1 MSRLNF
7 YKTRQT
13 RFERLNLRRNKMEM
27 NRALNLLALAL
38 LVLATVFQS
47 ASAQTRTTLS
57 RSTGMIGITSNQTA
71 RINVV
76 RDDPFFFDDPFLR
89 VELSFVDSD
98 GNILAQK
105 VYEVGAGKAT
115 FLDLNGRDVVGSGL
129 NRLQL
134 RAVVKFLGPVDLLP
148 AENCIP
154 TLEVIDNETG
164 ETRFLLPAV
173 QKMQAPVIE
182 ETKL

>member
-1 MSRLNF
+1 M
-7 YKTRQT
+7 
-13 RFERLNLRRNKMEM
+13 EINKSKQIR
-27 NRALNLLALAL
+27 NRALNVLALAL
-38 LVLATVFQS
+38 LVMATVFQS
-47 ASAQTRTTLS
+47 ASAQTKTSLS
-57 RSTGMIGITSNQTA
+57 RSTGMIGITTNQTA

-76 RDDPFFFDDPFLR
+76 FDDPFLR

-105 VYEVGAGKAT
+105 VYDLGAGKAV
-115 FLDLNGRDVVGSGL
+115 FLDFNGRDVPRSDS

-134 RAVVKFLGPVDLLP
+134 RAVAKFLGPINLLP

-154 TLEVIDNETG
+154 TLEVIDNDTG

-173 QKMQAPVIE
+173 QKVQAPVIE

>member
-1 MSRLNF
+1 M
-7 YKTRQT
+7 
-13 RFERLNLRRNKMEM
+13 EINKSKQIR
-27 NRALNLLALAL
+27 NRALNVLTLAL
-38 LVLATVFQS
+38 LLMATVFQS
-47 ASAQTRTTLS
+47 ASAQTKTTLS

-76 RDDPFFFDDPFLR
+76 RDDPFFRDDPFLR
-89 VELSFVDSD
+89 VELSFVDGD
-98 GNILAQK
+98 GNILEQK
-105 VYEVGAGKAT
+105 VYEVGAGKAA

-134 RAVVKFLGPVDLLP
+134 RAVVKFVGTPDTRQ

-154 TLEVIDNETG
+154 TLEVIDNDTG

-173 QKMQAPVIE
+173 QKVQVPVIE
-182 ETKL
+182 

>member
-1 MSRLNF
+1 M
-7 YKTRQT
+7 
-13 RFERLNLRRNKMEM
+13 EINKSKQIR
-27 NRALNLLALAL
+27 NRALNVLTLAL
-38 LVLATVFQS
+38 LVMATVFQS

-89 VELSFVDSD
+89 VELLFVDSD

-134 RAVVKFLGPVDLLP
+134 RAVVKFVGTPDTRQ

-154 TLEVIDNETG
+154 TLEVIDNNTG

-173 QKMQAPVIE
+173 QKVQAPVIE

>member
-1 MSRLNF
+1 M
-7 YKTRQT
+7 
-13 RFERLNLRRNKMEM
+13 EINKSKQIR
-27 NRALNLLALAL
+27 NRALNVLALAL
-38 LVLATVFQS
+38 LVMATVFQS
-47 ASAQTRTTLS
+47 ASAQTKTSLS
-57 RSTGMIGITSNQTA
+57 RSTGMIGITTNQTA

-105 VYEVGAGKAT
+105 VYELGAGKAT

-129 NRLQL
+129 NRRQL

-154 TLEVIDNETG
+154 TLEVIDNDTG
-164 ETRFLLPAV
+164 ETRFVLPAV
-173 QKMQAPVIE
+173 QKVQVPITE
-182 ETKL
+182 

>member
-1 MSRLNF
+1 M
-7 YKTRQT
+7 
-13 RFERLNLRRNKMEM
+13 EINKSKQIR
-27 NRALNLLALAL
+27 NRAWNVLTLEL
-38 LVLATVFQS
+38 LVMATVFQS
-47 ASAQTRTTLS
+47 ASAQTKTSLS
-57 RSTGMIGITSNQTA
+57 RSTGMIGITTNQTA

-105 VYEVGAGKAT
+105 VYDLAAGKAV
-115 FLDLNGRDVVGSGL
+115 FLDFNGRDVPRSDS

-134 RAVVKFLGPVDLLP
+134 RAVAKFLGPVNLLP

-154 TLEVIDNETG
+154 TLEVIDNDTG

-173 QKMQAPVIE
+173 QKVQAPVIE

>member
-1 MSRLNF
+1 M
-7 YKTRQT
+7 
-13 RFERLNLRRNKMEM
+13 EINKSKQIR

-105 VYEVGAGKAT
+105 VYEVGAGKAA

-134 RAVVKFLGPVDLLP
+134 RAVVKFVGTPDTLP

-154 TLEVIDNETG
+154 TLEVIDNNTG

-173 QKMQAPVIE
+173 QKVQAPVIE

>member
-1 MSRLNF
+1 M
-7 YKTRQT
+7 
-13 RFERLNLRRNKMEM
+13 EINKSKQIR
-27 NRALNLLALAL
+27 NRALNVLALAL
-38 LVLATVFQS
+38 LVMATIFQS
-47 ASAQTRTTLS
+47 ASAQTNTSLF

-76 RDDPFFFDDPFLR
+76 RDDPFFRDDPFLR

-105 VYEVGAGKAT
+105 VYDVGAGKAA
-115 FLDLNGRDVVGSGL
+115 FLDVNGREALGSGV

-134 RAVVKFLGPVDLLP
+134 RAVVKFVGTPDTLQ

-154 TLEVIDNETG
+154 TLEVIDNDTG

-173 QKMQAPVIE
+173 QKVQVPIE
-182 ETKL
+182 